1 MTYKKKLIEVALPLD
16 AINREAAREKS
27 IRHGHPST
35 LHLWWARRPLAAARA
50 VIWASLVDDPSA
62 HPDRF
67 PTEEDQERERKRLF
81 DILEEL
87 VKWENSTNERLLDAA
102 REEILKSTDGD
113 PPPILDPFCGGGT
126 IPLEAQRLGLKAIG
140 GDLNPV
146 AVLISKAMVE
156 IPPRFAGLPP
166 VNPEARAESGLKT
179 WQRAQGLAEDIRYY
193 GQWMQDEAWERI
205 GHLYPTV
212 ELPPEKGGGG
222 ATVIAW
228 IWARTVKSPN
238 PAWDGHVP
246 LVRSWVLSKKR
257 GKPTVWIEPQVDH
270 AAGSISYRIRQD
282 GTPVDGTVG
291 RSSGGRCIAT
301 GTPFDFPYIRD
312 HGKAR
317 GFGRHLMA
325 AVVEG
330 PAGREYLLPSAQPE
344 PDSTPKTPDVP
355 LPDNRRDFKPPGYGM
370 KTFADLFTD
379 RQLVALDAFS
389 DLVTDVREVVERGA
403 KDAGLDSDGHRLRDG
418 GSGAA
423 AYADAVAT
431 YLAFVADKCAD
442 YWSTICTWHNSKELI
457 RNTFARQAIPMTWD
471 FAEVNPF
478 SDSTGSW
485 LGMLEWT
492 AKVVEQLP
500 ATIPGLIS
508 QRDAAAWIAE
518 NTGTVLSTDPPYYD
532 NISYAD
538 LSDYFYVWLR
548 RNLRDVWPDEL
559 STLLTPKV
567 EELIANPYRQ
577 GSKDAAFEHFESGME
592 AVFEKVAEHHDGR
605 FPLTVFYAFKQA
617 EIVAE
622 GQVSTGW
629 ETFLDGLLAS
639 GLGIH
644 ATWPVRT
651 ELANRPLA
659 SGTAA
664 LASSIVLV
672 CRPRDVDAPM
682 ATRSEFLNAL
692 RAELP
697 DAVRLLQAESILPV
711 DLAQSA
717 IGPGMSVF
725 SRFSKVVEADGRP
738 MSVRQALALIN
749 EVLQEVLSEEETE
762 FDADTRWA
770 LTWYEENGF
779 SAGQYGRAE
788 TLSKAKDTSITGV
801 VNAGVAT
808 SRDGKVKLVGPDELS
823 DDWDPT
829 VDERATVWELTH
841 HLIRRLE
848 SSESHASELL
858 RRVGGGYGDRARQ
871 LAYLLFDIAER
882 KGRAK
887 EAVAYNSLIQAWP
900 DLTRLAASDS
910 GPVQQTLG
918 E

>member
-62 HPDRF
+62 HPDKF
-67 PTEEDQERERKRLF
+67 PTDEDQERERKRLF

-87 VKWENSTNERLLDAA
+87 VKWENSTNERVLAAA

-166 VNPEARAESGLKT
+166 VNPEARAGSGLKT
-179 WQRAQGLAEDIRYY
+179 WQRVQGLAEDIRYY
-193 GQWMQDEAWERI
+193 GQWMRDRAWERI

-212 ELPPEKGGGG
+212 ELPPEKGGGE

-257 GKPTVWIEPQVDH
+257 GKPIVWIEPQVDH
-270 AAGSISYRIRQD
+270 AAGTLNYRVREG
-282 GTPVDGTVG
+282 GTPIEGTVE
-291 RSSGGRCIAT
+291 RSGGRCLAT
-301 GTPFDFPYIRD
+301 GSPIDFKYIR
-312 HGKAR
+312 AEFR
-317 GFGRHLMA
+317 AGRTREDLL
-325 AVVEG
+325 AVVAEG
-330 PAGREYLLPSAQPE
+330 PSGRIYLDPVAPPRESPDWEPE
-344 PDSTPKTPDVP
+344 EQIFDW
-355 LPDNRRDFKPPGYGM
+355 PGRTNVVRYGM
-370 KTFADLFTD
+370 TQFGDLFTD
-379 RQLVALDAFS
+379 RQLVALNTFS
-389 DLVTDVREVVERGA
+389 DLVAEVRDVVERDA
-403 KDAGLDSDGHRLRDG
+403 LNAGLAEDGRRLRDG
-418 GSGAA
+418 GSGAS
-423 AYADAVAT
+423 AYADAVLT
-431 YLAFVADKCAD
+431 YLAFGVDKCAD
-442 YWSTICTWHNSKELI
+442 YWSTIATWATGGFV
-457 RNTFARQAIPMTWD
+457 RGTFARQAIPMTWD

-478 SDSTGSW
+478 SESTGNW
-485 LGMLEWT
+485 MAMVDWT
-492 AKVVEQLP
+492 AKAVEHLP
-500 ATIPGLIS
+500 AAAPGLVA
-508 QRDAAAWIAE
+508 QRDAGAWIAE
-518 NTGTVLSTDPPYYD
+518 NSGTVLSTDPPYYD

-538 LSDYFYVWLR
+538 LSDFFYVWLR

-567 EELIANPYRQ
+567 EELIANPYRH
-577 GSKDAAFEHFESGME
+577 GSKEAAFDHFESGME
-592 AVFEKVAEHHDGR
+592 VVFGKVTKHHDGR
-605 FPLTVFYAFKQA
+605 FPLTVFYAFKQS

-629 ETFLDGLLAS
+629 ETFLEGLLAS
-639 GLGIH
+639 GLGIY

-651 ELANRPLA
+651 ERGARSVA
-659 SGTAA
+659 IGTGA

-672 CRPRDVDAPM
+672 CRPRQGDAAM

-692 RAELP
+692 RADLP

-717 IGPGMSVF
+717 IGPGMAVF
-725 SRFSKVVEADGRP
+725 SRFSKVVEADGSS

-848 SSESHASELL
+848 SSESHAAELL

-900 DLTRLAASDS
+900 DLTRLAASES
-910 GPVQQTLG
+910 RPVQQTLG